1 MGWAHLAS
9 SSPSAPVPAARV
21 CSQGKS
27 QRGHA
32 LTSLKPTLDCFF
44 PDLLLWLGILK
55 SEKFWLSLKLDLLR
69 LPMLDKSFTWM
80 FFSFTW
86 NKLADVLMPYKKA
99 RDSSAMRSS

>member
-1 MGWAHLAS
+1 MPEAGLK
-9 SSPSAPVPAARV
+9 P
-21 CSQGKS
+21 

-32 LTSLKPTLDCFF
+32 LTSLKPTLESFF
-44 PDLLLWLGILK
+44 PDLLLWSAILM

-69 LPMLDKSFTWM
+69 LPVLDKSFMRM

-99 RDSSAMRSS
+99 IDSSAMWSS